1 MFCTIFRCLVLAPLI
16 AQFLPGIAIAQ
27 DSQSDAWPTLPL
39 GLNPAHVI
47 DLALEHGYRT
57 HSLRPTVRVDD
68 ASFARRVYLDL
79 VGRVPTTKEL
89 QDFLRETHSVKRT
102 TLIDRLLESDAHA
115 EHMAEVLDAIF
126 IGRTNVD
133 QVKKRI
139 DAGWIDYLRNAV
151 RDNRPWNQVAREV
164 VLARPTSPE
173 VRGAAWY
180 LYARKDKHQD
190 IAEAV
195 SKDIFGVRI
204 DCAQCHNHPLADE
217 IKQKHYWGL
226 VAFFN
231 RSKNVDTPQGPG
243 ISESA
248 IGGFSDFA
256 NLEGSSSPNEL
267 RYLDDRYVEEA
278 RPAKDVKEEEGEELY
293 IATDSNGPKVP
304 KFSRREQFVEKV
316 LTDHPLLAKAMV
328 NRLWGWMM
336 GRGLVHPVDSLDSF
350 HPPSHPELLDWLA
363 RDFAASGY
371 DIRRLIK
378 ALASTQ
384 AYQLESTNASNSDP
398 KWFAS
403 GLPKPL
409 TAEMLQRSMLVVLDP
424 VDKSRWNSLDQRVAF
439 ASLFPDVLAEEC
451 MANVAQGLYL
461 SNSESITESVSMKN
475 SRFLQSLAGELDNA
489 MVIERLFDGILGRKP
504 STDEVAYCTDYF
516 NARAD
521 RRDRALEGL
530 AWAILTSAEFRF
542 NH

>member
-126 IGRTNVD
+126 IGQTNVD

-139 DAGWIDYLRNAV
+139 DAGWIDYLRKAV

-231 RSKNVDTPQGPG
+231 RSKNVDTPHGPG

>member
-126 IGRTNVD
+126 IGQTNVD

-139 DAGWIDYLRNAV
+139 DAGWIDYLRKAV

-371 DIRRLIK
+371 DIRRLMK